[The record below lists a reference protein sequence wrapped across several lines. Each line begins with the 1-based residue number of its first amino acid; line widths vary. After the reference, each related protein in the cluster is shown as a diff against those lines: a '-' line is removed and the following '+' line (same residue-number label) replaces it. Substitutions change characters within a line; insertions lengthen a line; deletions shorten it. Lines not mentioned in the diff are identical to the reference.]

1 VRRRGAPRS
10 RRLRLSLIVVDTGPL
25 VAAALVGDPDHE
37 SCRSFFESTGNTLV
51 VPDLVIPEV
60 SYLLA
65 AGARH
70 AVEAEFLRSLSGR
83 RLVVEHATEADLAR
97 AATLVETYAD
107 LRLGT
112 VDSTVVAVA
121 ERLGATEIVTLDRRH
136 FSVVRPQHVSAFTLL
151 P

>member
-1 VRRRGAPRS
+1 M
-10 RRLRLSLIVVDTGPL
+10 
-25 VAAALVGDPDHE
+25 
-37 SCRSFFESTGNTLV
+37 LV

-65 AGARH
+65 AGARSD
-70 AVEAEFLRSLSGR
+70 VEAEFLRSLSGG

-97 AATLVETYAD
+97 AAELVGTYAD

-121 ERLGATEIVTLDRRH
+121 ERLRATEIATLDRRH
-136 FSVVRPQHVSAFTLL
+136 FSVVRPKHVPAFTLL